1 MCVRYVA
8 RSGLA
13 GARRWK
19 TCMMILEILISREID
34 DHICAIIIFVHKS
47 PPIQQWY
54 FHSIIALHSSFCMKA
69 IVDLSR
75 ALLFCLTLAVRLQ
88 SQHKTQHNLS
98 IIHDELS
105 WEANYELSHLHS
117 MRSSTI
123 FHFNVSILHRFAL
136 LFIPSHSP
144 EIAAILSCFLY
155 CEKRTIKTM

>member
-13 GARRWK
+13 GVRRWK
-19 TCMMILEILISREID
+19 TCMMILEILISRESD
-34 DHICAIIIFVHKS
+34 GHICAIIIFVHKS

-54 FHSIIALHSSFCMKA
+54 FHSIIALHSSFCMK
-69 IVDLSR
+69 R
-75 ALLFCLTLAVRLQ
+75 LLISCGLCCSAWHWPSSFNHNTKH
-88 SQHKTQHNLS
+88 SNLS

-117 MRSSTI
+117 IRSSTI

-136 LFIPSHSP
+136 LFMPHTLQTWDCCDSFVFFF
-144 EIAAILSCFLY
+144 ILW
-155 CEKRTIKTM
+155 EKNH